1 MADKLMILMV
11 NADPTEYGA
20 EVIRTARSGERGK
33 NGVAEKRYVRVC
45 APTLALGGEDLIPEI
60 GESGGCA
67 Y

>member
-45 APTLALGGEDLIPEI
+45 APPSPFGART
-60 GESGGCA
+60 
-67 Y
+67 